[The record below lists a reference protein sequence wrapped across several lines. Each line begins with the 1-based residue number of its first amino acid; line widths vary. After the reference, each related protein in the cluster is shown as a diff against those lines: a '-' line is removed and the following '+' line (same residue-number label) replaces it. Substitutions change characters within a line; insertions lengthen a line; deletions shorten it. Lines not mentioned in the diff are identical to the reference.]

1 MNNNF
6 NESKNISEQIK
17 DGNYDFF
24 SASAFFVN
32 DVFRLIKFI
41 IIFISFILNLLFY
54 NIIYKNKSRKENKIQ
69 KKFIFFFG
77 DNKYINS

>member
-17 DGNYDFF
+17 DGDYNFF

-41 IIFISFILNLLFY
+41 IIFISFILNLLY
-54 NIIYKNKSRKENKIQ
+54 IIYKNKSRKENKIQ

>member
-32 DVFRLIKFI
+32 DVFR
-41 IIFISFILNLLFY
+41 
-54 NIIYKNKSRKENKIQ
+54 
-69 KKFIFFFG
+69 
-77 DNKYINS
+77 

>member
-17 DGNYDFF
+17 DSDYNFF

-32 DVFRLIKFI
+32 DVFSLIKFI
-41 IIFISFILNLLFY
+41 IVFY
-54 NIIYKNKSRKENKIQ
+54 IIHS
-69 KKFIFFFG
+69 
-77 DNKYINS
+77 